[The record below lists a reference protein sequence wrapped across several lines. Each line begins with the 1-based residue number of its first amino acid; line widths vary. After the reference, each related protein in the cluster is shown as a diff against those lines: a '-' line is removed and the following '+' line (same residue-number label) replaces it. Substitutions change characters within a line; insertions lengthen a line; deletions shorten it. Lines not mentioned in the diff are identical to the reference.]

1 MNIGKDKRHPRYICD
16 KCGYEIPFTYQKG
29 FVGINRYC
37 KNTHRDINYKKDFD
51 LCSNCEKKFREW
63 LKEKEL
69 VTTEEIIA
77 RFPIYKGG

>member
-16 KCGYEIPFTYQKG
+16 KCGNEIMYIHQKG

-51 LCSNCEKKFREW
+51 LCKNCEKKFRKW
-63 LKEKEL
+63 LEEKEMP
-69 VTTEEIIA
+69 TMQEIVNS
-77 RFPIYKGG
+77 FPIYE

>member
-16 KCGYEIPFTYQKG
+16 KCGNEIYYINKKG

-51 LCSNCEKKFREW
+51 LCANCEKKFRKW
-63 LKEKEL
+63 LKTKDILTTNEILDTFQIFEKE
-69 VTTEEIIA
+69 
-77 RFPIYKGG
+77 